1 MSTVGSERVVL
12 RHPRL
17 AALAT
22 REWPAWLWSGDGS
35 RILWANAAGA
45 TIFGAATGAACGKR
59 RFSVTDV
66 PAAQVI
72 RLAATLPAGG
82 QERLE
87 RLRGFGASLGRPLTC
102 VCSRIF
108 AEDGRGAVL
117 IAATEAAGP
126 ALSLTERVRRLFD
139 GDEEATAA
147 FLPDGRLLW
156 ANAAGE
162 KFLAG
167 AASIAALGLEPLA
180 GTALQDGTA
189 TGTGRLTGD
198 ALELAATRIG
208 QDAST
213 VLLVVMRAPEG
224 LLAAAKALERS
235 ETTTKNAPAAIA
247 APGREPHGLSAPA
260 RSPPERRHPLR
271 FVWEMDA
278 DSRFV
283 AASDEFMQLTGPRS
297 TLLGRAWRD
306 IAATLQLDPDD
317 QVARAIA
324 SREAWSGIT
333 VRWPVSRP
341 TSSHDQ
347 TSELQLPIELSGLPI
362 FDRDRNFRGYR
373 GFGVCRDLT
382 NINGLAQTHQ
392 HEPQVSAAA
401 QTDPATAGQAMAA
414 QTMAAQTMAAQA
426 MAAQAMAAQ
435 AMAAQAMAARAIAA
449 QTTAAQTMAHP
460 ETEAR
465 AAPARDDI
473 AGAAEGVGET
483 ATISGGNSADADLA
497 NVVPFRQAPAAEAK
511 PESKPVPSLTPVERR
526 AFRELA
532 QELTSRLRGV
542 HATAQAEVA
551 AIAGELPATSRALRE
566 EPNPTALTQ
575 QELDQV
581 LSQALNKEPSEDQAP
596 EQEAQDGQDAGQ
608 AFGEATDQ
616 EPNAQSTDQEPSA
629 QSTHREPSAQSAHRE
644 PSAEPREQPS
654 RNEAEQAPQPV
665 WSDGQVLLDRI
676 PVAVLIYRHDELLHA
691 NRQFLE
697 LSGYSDVT
705 DIEAAGGLNTL
716 FAEPGAA
723 DTLGDGTQALAIVTE
738 QGERLSIEG
747 RMFKVPWG
755 GAPAIALI
763 LVNGRAQV
771 ETIAARPSA
780 SAEASANAKPEV
792 SGGASARADFVAKV
806 SHQIRTPL
814 TTITGL
820 AEAMMSERFGPIA
833 NERHRQY
840 IKDIHAAGAHLSST
854 LNELLDLS
862 KIESGRI
869 DLSFAKV
876 NLNNLTQQC
885 VAIMQPQ
892 ANRARIIIRSALTS
906 SLPLI
911 VADERA
917 LRQVVLNLLSNS
929 IRTTGPGGQIIVST
943 VFSET
948 REAVLR
954 VRDTGRGM
962 SKRDIEAALEPF
974 HDVMTP
980 ASWGSGGTAF
990 GLPLTKALAEANQ
1003 AHFRIKSAPD
1013 AGTLIEIA
1021 FPPDRLAA

>member
-1 MSTVGSERVVL
+1 VVLL

-45 TIFGAATGAACGKR
+45 AVFGAPTAAACGKR
-59 RFSVTDV
+59 RFSVSDL

-102 VCSRIF
+102 VCSRIV

-117 IAATEAAGP
+117 IAASEAAGP
-126 ALSLTERVRRLFD
+126 ATLSLAERVRRLFD
-139 GDEEATAA
+139 DDEEAIAA

-156 ANAAGE
+156 VSTAGVTI
-162 KFLAG
+162 LAG
-167 AASIAALGLEPLA
+167 ATNIAAVGLEPLA
-180 GTALQDGTA
+180 RTALQDGTA
-189 TGTGRLTGD
+189 TGTVRLSGD

-213 VLLVVMRAPEG
+213 VLLVVMRAPVG
-224 LLAAAKALERS
+224 VLATAKALETT
-235 ETTTKNAPAAIA
+235 EPTTKNAPAAIA
-247 APGREPHGLSAPA
+247 APGREPHGLSGAPA
-260 RSPPERRHPLR
+260 RSPPKRRHPLR

-278 DSRFV
+278 DGRFV
-283 AASDEFMQLTGPRS
+283 AASDEFMQLTGPHS

-324 SREAWSGIT
+324 NRETWSGIS
-333 VRWPVSRP
+333 VRWPVSGP
-341 TSSHDQ
+341 TSSRDQ
-347 TSELQLPIELSGLPI
+347 TSELRLPIELSGLPI
-362 FDRDRNFRGYR
+362 FDHDRNFRGYR

-382 NINGLAQTHQ
+382 NINGLAQAHQ
-392 HEPQVSAAA
+392 REPQVSAAA
-401 QTDPATAGQAMAA
+401 QTDPAMAA
-414 QTMAAQTMAAQA
+414 QAMVAQVMAAQA
-426 MAAQAMAAQ
+426 MAAQ
-435 AMAAQAMAARAIAA
+435 
-449 QTTAAQTMAHP
+449 TAVAQTMAAQVTTAQAAVAQTITAHP
-460 ETEAR
+460 DKAR
-465 AAPARDDI
+465 AALARDDTAGEAEG
-473 AGAAEGVGET
+473 AGAT
-483 ATISGGNSADADLA
+483 ATVTDGNSADVDLA
-497 NVVPFRQAPAAEAK
+497 NVVPFRQAPAADAR

-532 QELTSRLRGV
+532 QELTSRLRGA

-551 AIAGELPATSRALRE
+551 AIAGELPATNRALRE
-566 EPNPTALTQ
+566 KPNATALAQ

-581 LSQALNKEPSEDQAP
+581 LSQALNKESSEGEAP
-596 EQEAQDGQDAGQ
+596 EREAQAGQDDGQDAGQ
-608 AFGEATDQ
+608 EFGEASDK
-616 EPNAQSTDQEPSA
+616 EPSADQEPSA
-629 QSTHREPSAQSAHRE
+629 QSADQGPNAEGPSAAS
-644 PSAEPREQPS
+644 REQPS
-654 RNEAEQAPQPV
+654 RNEAEQVAQPV

-676 PVAVLIYRHDELLHA
+676 PVAVLIYRHDKLLYA

-716 FAEPGAA
+716 FAESGAA

-738 QGERLSIEG
+738 RAERLSIEG

-771 ETIAARPSA
+771 ETTAATPSA
-780 SAEASANAKPEV
+780 SAGASADAKPDAL
-792 SGGASARADFVAKV
+792 GDASARADFVAKV

-814 TTITGL
+814 TSITGL

-862 KIESGRI
+862 KIESGRV
-869 DLSFAKV
+869 DLTFANV
-876 NLNNLTQQC
+876 NLNDLTQQC

-917 LRQVVLNLLSNS
+917 LRQIVLNLLSNS

-954 VRDTGRGM
+954 VRDTGSGM
-962 SKRDIEAALEPF
+962 SKRDLEAALEPF

-980 ASWGSGGTAF
+980 TSWGSGGTAF
-990 GLPLTKALAEANQ
+990 GLPLTRALAEANQ
-1003 AHFRIKSAPD
+1003 AYFRIKSAPD

-1021 FPPDRLAA
+1021 FPPDRLAAA